1 MQWKSIMGLPCQDFS
16 LKRETHVDEMGV
28 GLRGGMRVML
38 RLRSSS
44 HSRLGSCSVITC
56 RQHGVAYKLKTF
68 LNNLKETNLEK
79 TTKVIENLLDTV
91 DNEPATKV
99 DGKGSNE
106 TDGCSKH

>member
-1 MQWKSIMGLPCQDFS
+1 
-16 LKRETHVDEMGV
+16 
-28 GLRGGMRVML
+28 MRVML